1 MKVAISL
8 TASAKRSDQKLWSKR
23 RSIHWSTGL
32 IIFTLF
38 LFPVSFVS
46 AGAGASDQKTQSSP
60 VHLTAEQDYPRTMDV
75 AGSPRGT
82 YTAPEV
88 ALTFDDLPAHAALPP
103 GLTRA
108 DIARS
113 IIHTLQTSQA
123 PPTYG
128 FVNAKR
134 LKEEPDNTQVLQLWR
149 AAGYPLANHTFS
161 HMDLHAHSVEAFE
174 QDILANEA
182 TLQSF
187 MGNQDLHWLRFP
199 YLREGET
206 VEKHNAI
213 ATYLKNR
220 GYKVAEVTLSFD
232 DYAYNDPYARCVA
245 KNDEAAIE
253 WMKASFLSRAS
264 EQIAR
269 GQEMSRQIYG
279 RDIKHVMLLHIGGF
293 ETVMLPRL
301 LGLLRDRGFKLVT
314 LQEAESDPAY
324 SIGPDLSSAGGGTLL
339 QQMKIARH
347 IPEIQHSEDPF
358 TKLDALCR

>member
-8 TASAKRSDQKLWSKR
+8 AASAKRSDQKLLSKR
-23 RSIHWSTGL
+23 RSIHWSTCL
-32 IIFTLF
+32 IIFIFFLSPNLF
-38 LFPVSFVS
+38 VP
-46 AGAGASDQKTQSSP
+46 AGASASEAETLSSP
-60 VHLTAEQDYPRTMDV
+60 VNLMAEQDHPRNMDV
-75 AGSPRGT
+75 AGSPRGA

-161 HMDLHAHSVEAFE
+161 HMDLHANSVEAFE
-174 QDILANEA
+174 QDILSNEA
-182 TLQSF
+182 TLRSF
-187 MGNQDLHWLRFP
+187 MGNQDWHWLRFP
-199 YLREGET
+199 FLREGET
-206 VEKHNAI
+206 VEKHHAI
-213 ATYLKNR
+213 AIYLKNH

-232 DYAYNDPYARCVA
+232 DYAYNDPFARCSA
-245 KNDEAAIE
+245 KNDSAAID

-293 ETVMLPRL
+293 ETVMLPQLLELLKKQGFRL
-301 LGLLRDRGFKLVT
+301 IT
-314 LQEAESDPAY
+314 LQEAEKDPAY
-324 SIGPDLSSAGGGTLL
+324 AIDPDLSAWSGTLL
-339 QQMKIARH
+339 QQMRIARH
-347 IPEIQHSEDPF
+347 IPELQHSEDPF